1 MMNIRIKTFAVLKNY
16 FQEEIELQVDPGSNI
31 LDILER
37 LDKLNPKANH
47 VLSHSLFALDEEM
60 VDKTARL
67 KEGDLLC
74 ILPPVSGG

>member
-1 MMNIRIKTFAVLKNY
+1 MMNIRVKAFAVLKNY
-16 FQEEIELQVDPGSNI
+16 FQDEVEIQLDSGANI
-31 LDILER
+31 LDAIEC

-47 VLSHSLFALDEEM
+47 ILSHSLFALDEEM
-60 VDKTARL
+60 VEKTARL